1 MMYPGSDFTK
11 QQRILNVVKMLTA
24 VLKFIADAHTMD
36 LVHKSQEEC
45 LSFTLQ
51 NIKFIISNLRK
62 SYEEELQFTEDM
74 LKEIYLCLKSSFTY
88 VTKLMN
94 VVLKS
99 FSEASQ
105 PLWGAFDIANELL
118 NLYVSI
124 EEYLGYGYAVRLF
137 PAVKP
142 WVPDLILALGS
153 VSLMKQIPGG
163 RTSSFNPEDDLPLW
177 VSTLAR
183 IELAEQQD
191 TSSDEEPDRISK
203 MGDFKTFKKLV
214 NLMVQLLRANFTVL
228 DAVGLTIL
236 NNLLVGLKRKNF
248 DLVFG
253 LLHFVCVKLVRHDE
267 REWKELT
274 SMLTSLQQI
283 YPQLESE
290 LESCNGEDARQEL
303 QSAKALV
310 EPVWKC
316 YLCDDGRNSLEVE

>member
-203 MGDFKTFKKLV
+203 MGGFKTFKKLV

-290 LESCNGEDARQEL
+290 LESCNSEDARQEL

>member
-1 MMYPGSDFTK
+1 MYPGSDFAK
-11 QQRILNVVKMLTA
+11 QQRTLNVVKMLTA
-24 VLKFIADAHTMD
+24 VLKFIADALTMD

-45 LSFTLQ
+45 LSFTLEY
-51 NIKFIISNLRK
+51 IKFIISSLREH
-62 SYEEELQFTEDM
+62 SGEELQFTEDM

-88 VTKLMN
+88 VAKLVN

-105 PLWGAFDIANELL
+105 PLLGAFDIANELL

-153 VSLMKQIPGG
+153 LNLMKQIPVGKSG
-163 RTSSFNPEDDLPLW
+163 SFNPKDDLPLW

-183 IELAEQQD
+183 TELAEQQD
-191 TSSDEEPDRISK
+191 ISSDEEPDRISQ
-203 MGDFKTFKKLV
+203 MEGFKTFKKLV
-214 NLMVQLLRANFTVL
+214 NVMVQLLRANHNVL
-228 DAVGLTIL
+228 DAVGLTLL
-236 NNLLVGLKRKNF
+236 NNLLVGLKSKNF
-248 DLVFG
+248 DIVLG
-253 LLHFVCVKLVRHDE
+253 LLHFVCVKLVRHEE

-283 YPQLESE
+283 YHQLELE
-290 LESCNGEDARQEL
+290 KESCNGEDARQVL
-303 QSAKALV
+303 QRARALV

-316 YLCDDGRNSLEVE
+316 YLSDDRRNSFEEE